1 VDECNLE
8 HPKVPNKPHLLR
20 GGKRKDFLIFIIAIT
35 FIVVLPSVMA
45 HCPLCTGATIIGV
58 GITRSFG
65 LDDSIVGIFVGGMI
79 VSTAL
84 WFDNI
89 LKRKDI
95 GTKGNSKLRLVSL
108 IILISIL
115 TLITFYYTG
124 LFGRGNS
131 YRILGVESILVGSLS
146 GGIVSLGSFYYSNH
160 LKDKNNGKVLFNY
173 QTIVISLIALILNAG
188 VFAFL
193 F

>member
-1 VDECNLE
+1 MKNRQKKKQLM
-8 HPKVPNKPHLLR
+8 KT
-20 GGKRKDFLIFIIAIT
+20 KRTFVFILIIAIA

-146 GGIVSLGSFYYSNH
+146 GGVVSLGSFYYSNH
-160 LKDKNNGKVLFNY
+160 LKNKNNGKVLFNY
-173 QTIVISLIALILNAG
+173 QTIVISLIALILNTG
-188 VFAFL
+188 LFAFL